1 MMQTGLVCI
10 SCFCVESGVGS
21 DLGLPIFQVE
31 LPTPAAEIAGGHTVQ
46 EDWFNERQSFLAY
59 LLRIFKEG
67 IWCNGAL

>member
-1 MMQTGLVCI
+1 M
-10 SCFCVESGVGS
+10 GS
-21 DLGLPIFQVE
+21 DLGWPIFQVE